1 MRSSGRSRL
10 SGVYKGTLP
19 RTRCLLRS
27 SDLATRRLRRQDDF
41 GETQPARERLK
52 LLGDRVHGVRRRV
65 RLEVH
70 RMDEQPSRLAVG
82 LQVEPG
88 DKQVA
93 EEKGKD
99 IVAVLAFVRR
109 RVNFDP
115 VVEIEEPQRAGALP
129 DERIERRQQRPRR
142 DAARP
147 ACIPVKIGEM
157 GPARNLDRLENA
169 RLDERLDRLSRIVGA
184 EAEIV
189 AQVLPR
195 GDAERLSRALD
206 EGALRILLVW
216 SRQGEDLSRNDT

>member
-27 SDLATRRLRRQDDF
+27 SDLATRQLRRQDDF

-115 VVEIEEPQRAGALP
+115 VVEIEEPQRAGSLP

-142 DAARP
+142 DATRP
-147 ACIPVKIGEM
+147 AGVTMKIGEPR
-157 GPARNLDRLENA
+157 PARNLDRLGNA
-169 RLDERLDRLSRIVGA
+169 RLDERLDCKPCIVRTKTK
-184 EAEIV
+184 IV
-189 AQVLPR
+189 AQVLLR
-195 GDAERLSRALD
+195 GDAERLSRTLD
-206 EGALRILLVW
+206 EGALRVLFIW
-216 SRQGEDLSRNDT
+216 